1 MEKDIIEKWIVNWG
15 SFAGSGD
22 GDGCGNG
29 SGYGFGYGSGYGC
42 GYGFGYGCGYGDGD
56 GSGSGYGCG
65 YGSGY
70 GDGSGSGYGSGC
82 GYGSGDGSGSGNG
95 SGDGSGCGSQI
106 KKHTKRDVHY
116 IDSIPTIIVS
126 IFGNYAKGFLIRED
140 TFELTKCYL
149 AKDPVSGKVAHGDTL
164 KEASVAL
171 YAKIMDSMTVEEKI
185 ESFCAQFEKGK
196 KYKGKVF
203 FDWHHI
209 LTGSC
214 MFGRKQFVDER
225 HLSLEDE
232 YTVDQFIEIC
242 ENAYGAERIK
252 KLKEKWN

>member
-1 MEKDIIEKWIVNWG
+1 MEKDIIEKWIVNLG
-15 SFAGSGD
+15 SFAGYGNGD
-22 GDGCGNG
+22 GDG
-29 SGYGFGYGSGYGC
+29 SGYGYGC
-42 GYGFGYGCGYGDGD
+42 GNGNGYGDGYGYGCGYGDGD
-56 GSGSGYGCG
+56 GCGNGNGYGDGSGYGCG
-65 YGSGY
+65 YGDGY
-70 GDGSGSGYGSGC
+70 GCGNGDGDGSGF
-82 GYGSGDGSGSGNG
+82 
-95 SGDGSGCGSQI
+95 GDGSGCGSQI

-171 YAKIMDSMTVEEKI
+171 YAKIMDSMTVQEKI

-214 MFGRKQFVDER
+214 MFGRKQFVDAR

-242 ENAYGAERIK
+242 ENAYGAEEIR
-252 KLKEKWN
+252 KLKERWN

>member
-1 MEKDIIEKWIVNWG
+1 MEKDIIEKRIVNLG
-15 SFAGSGD
+15 SFAGSGY
-22 GDGCGNG
+22 
-29 SGYGFGYGSGYGC
+29 GYGFVAVA
-42 GYGFGYGCGYGDGD
+42 
-56 GSGSGYGCG
+56 
-65 YGSGY
+65 
-70 GDGSGSGYGSGC
+70 GDGSGSGYGSG
-82 GYGSGDGSGSGNG
+82 SGSGFV
-95 SGDGSGCGSQI
+95 DGYQI

-126 IFGNYAKGFLIRED
+126 IFGNYAKGLVIRED

-164 KEASVAL
+164 KEASDAL
-171 YAKIMDSMTVEEKI
+171 YEKIMDSMTVQEKI

-242 ENAYGAERIK
+242 ENAYGADVIK
-252 KLKEKWN
+252 KLKERWN

>member
-1 MEKDIIEKWIVNWG
+1 MEKDIIEKWIVNLG
-15 SFAGSGD
+15 SFAGFGN
-22 GDGCGNG
+22 GNGNGYGNGNG
-29 SGYGFGYGSGYGC
+29 SGDGSGYGN
-42 GYGFGYGCGYGDGD
+42 
-56 GSGSGYGCG
+56 GSG
-65 YGSGY
+65 
-70 GDGSGSGYGSGC
+70 DGC
-82 GYGSGDGSGSGNG
+82 GYGSGDGYFL
-95 SGDGSGCGSQI
+95 QI

-126 IFGNYAKGFLIRED
+126 IFGNYAKGLVIRED

-171 YAKIMDSMTVEEKI
+171 YAKIMDSMTVQEKI

-214 MFGRKQFVDER
+214 MFGRKQFVDAR

-242 ENAYGAERIK
+242 ENAYGAETIK

>member
-1 MEKDIIEKWIVNWG
+1 MENNIIEKWIVNLD
-15 SFAGSGD
+15 SFAGSSSGSSS
-22 GDGCGNG
+22 GDGCG
-29 SGYGFGYGSGYGC
+29 S
-42 GYGFGYGCGYGDGD
+42 GD
-56 GSGSGYGCG
+56 GSGY
-65 YGSGY
+65 
-70 GDGSGSGYGSGC
+70 
-82 GYGSGDGSGSGNG
+82 GSGSGNG
-95 SGDGSGCGSQI
+95 SGDGYFLQI

-126 IFGNYAKGFLIRED
+126 IFGNYAKGFVIRED

-171 YAKIMDSMTVEEKI
+171 YAKIMDSMTVQEKI

-209 LTGSC
+209 LTRSC
-214 MFGRKQFVDER
+214 MFGRKQFVDAR

-242 ENAYGAERIK
+242 ENAYGAETIK

>member
-1 MEKDIIEKWIVNWG
+1 MEKDIIEKWIVNLD
-15 SFAGSGD
+15 SFAGSR
-22 GDGCGNG
+22 
-29 SGYGFGYGSGYGC
+29 
-42 GYGFGYGCGYGDGD
+42 D
-56 GSGSGYGCG
+56 GSGSGS
-65 YGSGY
+65 GSGSGNGDGDGNGNGGGY
-70 GDGSGSGYGSGC
+70 GDSSGSGYGNGN
-82 GYGSGDGSGSGNG
+82 GSGNG
-95 SGDGSGCGSQI
+95 SGDGYFLQI

-126 IFGNYAKGFLIRED
+126 IFGNYAKGFVIRED

-171 YAKIMDSMTVEEKI
+171 YAKIMDSMTVQEKI

-214 MFGRKQFVDER
+214 MFGRKQFVDAR

-242 ENAYGAERIK
+242 ENAYGADAIK
-252 KLKEKWN
+252 KLKERWN

>member
-15 SFAGSGD
+15 SFAGSGYGCGNGNGDGYGCGNGNGDGDGSGNGYGNGNGD

-29 SGYGFGYGSGYGC
+29 NGDGDGFGYGSGYGD
-42 GYGFGYGCGYGDGD
+42 GDGD
-56 GSGSGYGCG
+56 
-65 YGSGY
+65 
-70 GDGSGSGYGSGC
+70 
-82 GYGSGDGSGSGNG
+82 G

-214 MFGRKQFVDER
+214 MFGRKQFVDAR

-242 ENAYGAERIK
+242 ENAYGAEEIR

>member
-15 SFAGSGD
+15 SFAGSGYGCGNGNGDGYGCGNGNGD
-22 GDGCGNG
+22 GDGSG
-29 SGYGFGYGSGYGC
+29 SGYGFGYGSGYG
-42 GYGFGYGCGYGDGD
+42 DGD
-56 GSGSGYGCG
+56 GSGY
-65 YGSGY
+65 
-70 GDGSGSGYGSGC
+70 
-82 GYGSGDGSGSGNG
+82 
-95 SGDGSGCGSQI
+95 GDGSGCGSQI

-214 MFGRKQFVDER
+214 MFGRKQFVDAR

-242 ENAYGAERIK
+242 ENAYGAEEIR

>member
-1 MEKDIIEKWIVNWG
+1 MENNIIEKWIVNLD
-15 SFAGSGD
+15 SFAGSGY
-22 GDGCGNG
+22 GYGSGCGSS
-29 SGYGFGYGSGYGC
+29 SGYGYGYGSGYGS
-42 GYGFGYGCGYGDGD
+42 GSGD
-56 GSGSGYGCG
+56 GSSSG
-65 YGSGY
+65 
-70 GDGSGSGYGSGC
+70 DGSGYGSGD
-82 GYGSGDGSGSGNG
+82 GYFL
-95 SGDGSGCGSQI
+95 QI

-126 IFGNYAKGFLIRED
+126 IFGNYAKGFVIRED

-171 YAKIMDSMTVEEKI
+171 YAKIMDSMTVQEKI

-242 ENAYGAERIK
+242 ENAYGADAIK
-252 KLKEKWN
+252 KLKERWN

>member
-1 MEKDIIEKWIVNWG
+1 M
-15 SFAGSGD
+15 
-22 GDGCGNG
+22 
-29 SGYGFGYGSGYGC
+29 
-42 GYGFGYGCGYGDGD
+42 
-56 GSGSGYGCG
+56 
-65 YGSGY
+65 
-70 GDGSGSGYGSGC
+70 
-82 GYGSGDGSGSGNG
+82 
-95 SGDGSGCGSQI
+95 
-106 KKHTKRDVHY
+106 
-116 IDSIPTIIVS
+116 
-126 IFGNYAKGFLIRED
+126 IRED

-149 AKDPVSGKVAHGDTL
+149 AKDPVSGKVTHGDTL

-171 YAKIMDSMTVEEKI
+171 YAKIMDSMTVQEKI

-214 MFGRKQFVDER
+214 MFGRKQFVDAR

-242 ENAYGAERIK
+242 ENAYGADAIK
-252 KLKEKWN
+252 KLKERWN

>member
-1 MEKDIIEKWIVNWG
+1 MENNIIEKWIVNLD
-15 SFAGSGD
+15 SFAGSGY
-22 GDGCGNG
+22 
-29 SGYGFGYGSGYGC
+29 GYGYGSGSGC
-42 GYGFGYGCGYGDGD
+42 G
-56 GSGSGYGCG
+56 SSSGYGYG

-70 GDGSGSGYGSGC
+70 GDGSGSGYGYGSGS
-82 GYGSGDGSGSGNG
+82 GSGDGSSSG
-95 SGDGSGCGSQI
+95 SGDGDGSGSSSGSGDGYFLQI

-126 IFGNYAKGFLIRED
+126 IFGNYAKGFVIRED

-171 YAKIMDSMTVEEKI
+171 YAKIMDSMTVQEKI

-232 YTVDQFIEIC
+232 YMVDQFIEIC
-242 ENAYGAERIK
+242 ENAYGADAIK
-252 KLKEKWN
+252 KLKERWN

>member
-1 MEKDIIEKWIVNWG
+1 MENNIIEKWIVNLD
-15 SFAGSGD
+15 SFAGSSSGSSS
-22 GDGCGNG
+22 GDGCGSGDG
-29 SGYGFGYGSGYGC
+29 SGYGSGYGC
-42 GYGFGYGCGYGDGD
+42 GDGYFL
-56 GSGSGYGCG
+56 
-65 YGSGY
+65 
-70 GDGSGSGYGSGC
+70 
-82 GYGSGDGSGSGNG
+82 
-95 SGDGSGCGSQI
+95 QI

-126 IFGNYAKGFLIRED
+126 IFGNYAKGFVIRED

-171 YAKIMDSMTVEEKI
+171 YAKITDSMTVEEKI

-214 MFGRKQFVDER
+214 MFGRKQFVDEH

-242 ENAYGAERIK
+242 ENAYGAEEIR
-252 KLKEKWN
+252 KLKERWN

>member
-1 MEKDIIEKWIVNWG
+1 MEKDIIEKRIVNLG
-15 SFAGSGD
+15 SFAGSGYGSGSGFGSGD
-22 GDGCGNG
+22 GDGFGDG
-29 SGYGFGYGSGYGC
+29 SGYGF
-42 GYGFGYGCGYGDGD
+42 
-56 GSGSGYGCG
+56 
-65 YGSGY
+65 
-70 GDGSGSGYGSGC
+70 GDGSGSGYGSGSGFGS
-82 GYGSGDGSGSGNG
+82 GYGSGSGSGFGFGDGDGSGSGY
-95 SGDGSGCGSQI
+95 QI

-126 IFGNYAKGFLIRED
+126 IFGNYAKGLVIRED
-140 TFELTKCYL
+140 IFELTKCYL

-171 YAKIMDSMTVEEKI
+171 YAKIMDSMTVQEKI

-214 MFGRKQFVDER
+214 MFGRKQFVDAR

-242 ENAYGAERIK
+242 ENAYGAETIK

>member
-1 MEKDIIEKWIVNWG
+1 MEKDIIEKWIVNLG
-15 SFAGSGD
+15 SFAGSGSGNGCGSGNGYGD
-22 GDGCGNG
+22 GDGCGSGNG
-29 SGYGFGYGSGYGC
+29 DSYGC
-42 GYGFGYGCGYGDGD
+42 GYGC

-65 YGSGY
+65 SGSGY
-70 GDGSGSGYGSGC
+70 GDGSGC
-82 GYGSGDGSGSGNG
+82 GSGNG
-95 SGDGSGCGSQI
+95 DGYGCGSGNGDGYGCGSGNGYQI

-116 IDSIPTIIVS
+116 IDSVPTIIVS
-126 IFGNYAKGFLIRED
+126 IFGNYAKGFVIRED

-164 KEASVAL
+164 KEASDAL
-171 YAKIMDSMTVEEKI
+171 YEKIMDSMTVQEKI

>member
-1 MEKDIIEKWIVNWG
+1 MENNIIEKWIVNLD
-15 SFAGSGD
+15 SFAGYGYGYGSGD
-22 GDGCGNG
+22 
-29 SGYGFGYGSGYGC
+29 GYGSGYGS
-42 GYGFGYGCGYGDGD
+42 GSGCGSSSGSGD
-56 GSGSGYGCG
+56 GSGCGSSSGYGS
-65 YGSGY
+65 GSGY
-70 GDGSGSGYGSGC
+70 GDGSGSSSGYG
-82 GYGSGDGSGSGNG
+82 YFL
-95 SGDGSGCGSQI
+95 QI

-126 IFGNYAKGFLIRED
+126 IFGNYAKGFVIRED

-171 YAKIMDSMTVEEKI
+171 YAKIMDSMTVQEKI

-242 ENAYGAERIK
+242 ENAYGADAIK
-252 KLKEKWN
+252 KLKERWN

>member
-1 MEKDIIEKWIVNWG
+1 MEKDIIEKRIVNLG
-15 SFAGSGD
+15 SFAGS
-22 GDGCGNG
+22 
-29 SGYGFGYGSGYGC
+29 
-42 GYGFGYGCGYGDGD
+42 
-56 GSGSGYGCG
+56 
-65 YGSGY
+65 GSGY
-70 GDGSGSGYGSGC
+70 GDGSGFGDGFGSGYDSGSGD
-82 GYGSGDGSGSGNG
+82 GFGSGFGDGSGDGSG
-95 SGDGSGCGSQI
+95 DGYQI

-126 IFGNYAKGFLIRED
+126 IFGNYAKGLVIRED

-164 KEASVAL
+164 KEASDAL
-171 YAKIMDSMTVEEKI
+171 YEKIMDSMTVQEKI

-242 ENAYGAERIK
+242 ENAYGADAIK

>member
-1 MEKDIIEKWIVNWG
+1 M
-15 SFAGSGD
+15 
-22 GDGCGNG
+22 
-29 SGYGFGYGSGYGC
+29 
-42 GYGFGYGCGYGDGD
+42 
-56 GSGSGYGCG
+56 
-65 YGSGY
+65 
-70 GDGSGSGYGSGC
+70 
-82 GYGSGDGSGSGNG
+82 
-95 SGDGSGCGSQI
+95 
-106 KKHTKRDVHY
+106 
-116 IDSIPTIIVS
+116 
-126 IFGNYAKGFLIRED
+126 IRED

-171 YAKIMDSMTVEEKI
+171 YAKITDSMTVEEKI

-214 MFGRKQFVDER
+214 MFGRKQFVDEH

-242 ENAYGAERIK
+242 ENAYGAEEIR
-252 KLKEKWN
+252 KLKERWN

>member
-1 MEKDIIEKWIVNWG
+1 MEKDIIEKRIVNLG
-15 SFAGSGD
+15 SFA
-22 GDGCGNG
+22 
-29 SGYGFGYGSGYGC
+29 
-42 GYGFGYGCGYGDGD
+42 
-56 GSGSGYGCG
+56 
-65 YGSGY
+65 
-70 GDGSGSGYGSGC
+70 GSGSGYGSGSGFGDGSGSGS
-82 GYGSGDGSGSGNG
+82 GYGSGSGSGSGYGSGSSDGDGSGFGYGYGYGFGSGDGSG
-95 SGDGSGCGSQI
+95 DGYQI

-126 IFGNYAKGFLIRED
+126 IFGNYAKGLVIRED

-164 KEASVAL
+164 KEASDAL
-171 YAKIMDSMTVEEKI
+171 YEKIMDSMTVQEKI

-242 ENAYGAERIK
+242 ENAYGADVIK
-252 KLKEKWN
+252 KLKERWN

>member
-15 SFAGSGD
+15 SFAGSGS
-22 GDGCGNG
+22 GDGSGSGNGYGSGSGSGDG
-29 SGYGFGYGSGYGC
+29 SGYGSGSGSGD
-42 GYGFGYGCGYGDGD
+42 GSGDGFGYGCGYGDGD
-56 GSGSGYGCG
+56 GSGSGSGDGFG

-70 GDGSGSGYGSGC
+70 GDGSGSG
-82 GYGSGDGSGSGNG
+82 SGDGFGY
-95 SGDGSGCGSQI
+95 GSQI

-126 IFGNYAKGFLIRED
+126 IFGNYAKGLVIRED

-149 AKDPVSGKVAHGDTL
+149 AKDPVRGKVAHGDTL

-171 YAKIMDSMTVEEKI
+171 YAKIMDSMTVQEKI

-214 MFGRKQFVDER
+214 MFGRKQFVDAR

-242 ENAYGAERIK
+242 ENAYGAEEIR

>member
-1 MEKDIIEKWIVNWG
+1 MEKDIIEKWIVNLG
-15 SFAGSGD
+15 SFAGSG
-22 GDGCGNG
+22 C
-29 SGYGFGYGSGYGC
+29 
-42 GYGFGYGCGYGDGD
+42 
-56 GSGSGYGCG
+56 
-65 YGSGY
+65 
-70 GDGSGSGYGSGC
+70 
-82 GYGSGDGSGSGNG
+82 
-95 SGDGSGCGSQI
+95 GSGCGSGNGYGCGSGGGCGSGNGDGYGCGSGNGDSYGCGSGNGYQI

-116 IDSIPTIIVS
+116 IDSVPTIIVS
-126 IFGNYAKGFLIRED
+126 IFGNYAKGFVIRED

-149 AKDPVSGKVAHGDTL
+149 AKDPVNGKVAHGDTL

-171 YAKIMDSMTVEEKI
+171 YAKIMDSMTVQEKI

-214 MFGRKQFVDER
+214 MFGRKQFVDEH

-232 YTVDQFIEIC
+232 YTVNQFIEIC
-242 ENAYGAERIK
+242 ENAYGANEIK
-252 KLKEKWN
+252 KLKERWN